1 MVFGFWRL
9 LLVGALLGTADL
21 AAAERFRVK
30 YFFDEHEQSL
40 GIIELKFLSA
50 RRAVAIG
57 RLDGKTRLAGV
68 MISTNDGGETW
79 QQEPLKD
86 LPLSIFFLND
96 SLGWMVGQ
104 RGIWQTEEGGR
115 SWRKVSGEQG
125 IAKVHFLDAQR
136 GFAVGAPKKFVST
149 TDGGKTW
156 KKVPAGDLPETRP
169 ESTIYSQIES
179 PGPNWLL
186 VAGSSIPPRNMRRFD
201 LPAWLEPE
209 DAKRRTQRPTVMVVI
224 ESRDGG
230 VTWHHGTTSMFGRIS
245 RVTAGSA
252 ALGLSIFQFDDQFDW
267 PSEIFKLTFSNGR
280 STRVFRYKD
289 RLATD
294 ALMTPSLAYVAAI
307 EPATE
312 IRGIPIPGKVHVL
325 RALSPEMDRWLE
337 LPVDYRAVASRAT
350 LSQSPDGSIWLA
362 TTAGM
367 ILKLEDR

>member
-1 MVFGFWRL
+1 MVLGCWRL
-9 LLVGALLGTADL
+9 LLVGALLGTVDL

-30 YFFDEHEQSL
+30 YFFDQQEESL
-40 GIIELKFLSA
+40 GIIELKFLTA
-50 RRAVAIG
+50 RRGVAIG
-57 RLDGKTRLAGV
+57 RLETRNRIGGV
-68 MISTNDGGETW
+68 LVSTNDGGETW

-86 LPLSIFFLND
+86 LPRSLFFLND
-96 SLGWMVGQ
+96 SLGWMVGE
-104 RGIWQTEEGGR
+104 RGIWQTDEGGR
-115 SWRKVSGEQG
+115 SWRKLSGEQG

-136 GFAVGAPKKFVST
+136 GFAVGAPKKLMST

-156 KKVPAGDLPETRP
+156 KKVPSGDLPETRP

-179 PGPNWLL
+179 PAPNWLL
-186 VAGSSIPPRNMRRFD
+186 VAGSSIPPRRMRRFD
-201 LPAWLEPE
+201 LPPWLEPE
-209 DAKRRTQRPTVMVVI
+209 EAKLRTQRPAVMVVI

-230 VTWHHGTTSMFGRIS
+230 VTWHHGVTSMFGRIS
-245 RVTAGSA
+245 KLTTGSA
-252 ALGLSIFQFDDQFDW
+252 LLGLSIFQFDDQFDW
-267 PSEIFKLTFSNGR
+267 PSEVVKLTLNNGR

-294 ALMTPSLAYVAAI
+294 ALMVPGLAYVAAI

-325 RALSPEMDRWLE
+325 RALSPEVDRWLE
-337 LPVDYRAVASRAT
+337 IPVDYRAVASRAT
-350 LSQSPDGSIWLA
+350 LAPSPDGSVWLV